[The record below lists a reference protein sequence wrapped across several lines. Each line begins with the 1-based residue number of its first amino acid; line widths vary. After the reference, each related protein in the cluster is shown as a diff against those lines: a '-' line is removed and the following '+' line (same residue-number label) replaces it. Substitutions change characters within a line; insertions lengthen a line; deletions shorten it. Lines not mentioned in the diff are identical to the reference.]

1 MWEGMGWVRSEGVCV
16 EGWRETHFHRPDN
29 NDLDSPEAQGAVR
42 TLFRLLRR
50 NRVGRRQGAK

>member
-1 MWEGMGWVRSEGVCV
+1 MGWVRSEGVCV

-50 NRVGRRQGAK
+50 NRAGRRQGAK